1 MPGLPARFAVLAPLP
16 LRGIPPAPLRAAP
29 LPGPDLLLRR
39 RRPRIGAVHAQPPLQ
54 LGDPQFQPPPQLP
67 LRLQVRAHRGKPL
80 PQRGEL
86 SIPGLDY
93 RAQPRD
99 QRTLL
104 PGRAGRIG
112 LIEHKS

>member
-1 MPGLPARFAVLAPLP
+1 MRS
-16 LRGIPPAPLRAAP
+16 
-29 LPGPDLLLRR
+29 RR
-39 RRPRIGAVHAQPPLQ
+39 SSSATRSSSRP
-54 LGDPQFQPPPQLP
+54 PQFP

-86 SIPGLDY
+86 SILGLDY

-104 PGRAGRIG
+104 PSRAGRIG

>member
-1 MPGLPARFAVLAPLP
+1 MRRSRSEASRPRRSARRRSLAPICSFDGGVPESELSM
-16 LRGIPPAPLRAAP
+16 RSRRSSSATRSSS
-29 LPGPDLLLRR
+29 RR
-39 RRPRIGAVHAQPPLQ
+39 RSS
-54 LGDPQFQPPPQLP
+54 P